1 MGKKN
6 KPEVAAR
13 RQAMIGN
20 VLAVCVEPG
29 TKIFDMAEQ
38 LLGIVEDRKPVV
50 NHPAKTVYLSTNDY
64 EAAKRAL
71 PPAQHVLPGLPGGR
85 NRRTIN

>member
-1 MGKKN
+1 MKKQPAV
-6 KPEVAAR
+6 KER

-20 VLAVCVEPG
+20 ILVVEVEPG
-29 TKIFDMAEQ
+29 SKIFDVVTEK

-50 NHPAKTVYLSTNDY
+50 NGMTTYLSTNDY

-71 PPAQHVLPGLPGGR
+71 PAAPKKLPGLH
-85 NRRTIN
+85 